1 MGEIAAP
8 VQAVQTPAPQMPAQ
22 NGFHLQRKCACGSY
36 GTGGGECDK
45 CRKDG
50 AKLQR
55 AAARPQTNAPLGC
68 ETPEELPSIVYD
80 VLNSSGQPLDATTR
94 AWMEPRL
101 GHDFSSVRV
110 HTDARAA
117 ESAHLV
123 NALAYTVGHKVVFG
137 AGRYEPHTER
147 GSRLLAHELTH
158 VVQQSRG
165 GASAQQ
171 AKAISEPSDAAEIE
185 ADAMADRVMSG
196 EVARVTQ
203 APSATLHA
211 ALTPG
216 ETAGVVIGSV
226 VGGAGLILGA
236 LA

>member
-8 VQAVQTPAPQMPAQ
+8 VQAVQTPPQMPAQ

-36 GTGGGECDK
+36 GSGGGKCDK
-45 CRKDG
+45 CREDG

-55 AAARPQTNAPLGC
+55 AAARSQTNAPPGC

-94 AWMEPRL
+94 AWLEPRF

-110 HTDARAA
+110 HMDARAA
-117 ESAHLV
+117 ESANAV
-123 NALAYTVGHKVVFG
+123 NALAYTVGHELVFG
-137 AGRYEPHTER
+137 AGRYAPNTER

-165 GASAQQ
+165 GTSAQQ
-171 AKAISEPSDAAEIE
+171 AKANRRTRRRSKPTRPPIA
-185 ADAMADRVMSG
+185 
-196 EVARVTQ
+196 
-203 APSATLHA
+203 
-211 ALTPG
+211 
-216 ETAGVVIGSV
+216 
-226 VGGAGLILGA
+226 
-236 LA
+236 